1 MDMLD
6 NISRK
11 WTFQPEMLK
20 KTVILGLCS
29 GLIFIGISCRK
40 AETATSDR
48 VGVRPAAEAI
58 PEADRLY
65 GERPDLAK
73 VRQAIVSLRQA
84 QADDQANYDIAWRM
98 AKYNYYLGAHSDN
111 STEQSKAFD
120 SGLEAG
126 KLAVTL
132 QDGKP
137 EGHFWLGANYGG
149 RAKSSTMSGL
159 SGTEDIKTEMERVL
173 KIDERFQSA
182 SAYMVLGQVYCQSPR
197 MLGGDVP
204 KAIEYLE
211 KGAKLAPDNALMR
224 VRLAEAY
231 AAANRNGEA
240 KKAIDDLFAMKA
252 VSGYE
257 PEYNEAVADAKKL
270 QERIN

>member
-1 MDMLD
+1 
-6 NISRK
+6 
-11 WTFQPEMLK
+11 MLK
-20 KTVILGLCS
+20 KTAILGLCL
-29 GLIFIGISCRK
+29 GLLFIGSSCQN
-40 AETATSDR
+40 ASPATYNNAA
-48 VGVRPAAEAI
+48 VRPAAEAI
-58 PEADRLY
+58 AEADRFY
-65 GERPDLAK
+65 AERPDLAK

-84 QADDQANYDIAWRM
+84 QGDDQSNYDIAWRL

-111 STEQSKAFD
+111 STEQDKAFTQ
-120 SGLEAG
+120 GLEAG
-126 KLAVTL
+126 KLAVKL

-149 RAKSSTMSGL
+149 RAKVSTMSGL
-159 SGTEDIKTEMERVL
+159 SGTEDIKSEMERVL

-224 VRLAEAY
+224 IRLAEAY
-231 AAANRNGEA
+231 AAANRNGDA
-240 KKAIDDLFAMKA
+240 KKAIDDLLAMKPVA
-252 VSGYE
+252 GYE
-257 PEYNEAVADAKKL
+257 PEYNEAVAEAKTL
-270 QERIN
+270 QEKIK

>member
-1 MDMLD
+1 MDMPD
-6 NISRK
+6 NISCKR
-11 WTFQPEMLK
+11 TFQPEMLK

-29 GLIFIGISCRK
+29 GLAFIGISCGK
-40 AETATSDR
+40 AETATYDR
-48 VGVRPAAEAI
+48 GPARPAAEAI
-58 PEADRLY
+58 SEADRFY
-65 GERPDLAK
+65 SDRPDLGK

-84 QADDQANYDIAWRM
+84 QGEDQSNYDIAWRL

-111 STEQSKAFD
+111 SSEQTKAFAD
-120 SGLEAG
+120 GLVAG
-126 KLAVTL
+126 TLAVTL

-149 RAKSSTMSGL
+149 RAKNSTMAGL
-159 SGTEDIKTEMERVL
+159 SGVEDIKSEMEKVL

-197 MLGGDVP
+197 MMGGDVP

-211 KGAKLAPDNALMR
+211 KGARLAPDNALMR

-231 AAANRNGEA
+231 AAANRKGEA
-240 KKAIDDLFAMKA
+240 KKAIDDLLVMKP
-252 VSGYE
+252 VPGYE
-257 PEYNEAVADAKKL
+257 PEYNEAVAEAKKL
-270 QERIN
+270 QEKIS

>member
-1 MDMLD
+1 MLD
-6 NISRK
+6 NASRK
-11 WTFQPEMLK
+11 RTFQPEMLK

-29 GLIFIGISCRK
+29 GLVFIGISCGK
-40 AETATSDR
+40 AETATYDK
-48 VGVRPAAEAI
+48 VGARPAAEAI

-84 QADDQANYDIAWRM
+84 QADDQANYDIAWRLS
-98 AKYNYYLGAHSDN
+98 KYNYYLGAHSDN

-149 RAKSSTMSGL
+149 RAKNSTMAGL
-159 SGTEDIKTEMERVL
+159 SGVEDIKTEMEKVL

-197 MLGGDVP
+197 MMGGDVP

-211 KGAKLAPDNALMR
+211 KGARLAPDNALMR

-240 KKAIDDLFAMKA
+240 KKAIGDLLVMKP
-252 VSGYE
+252 VPGYE
-257 PEYNEAVADAKKL
+257 PEYNEAVAEAKKL
-270 QERIN
+270 QEKIG

>member
-1 MDMLD
+1 MTD
-6 NISRK
+6 NIARK

-20 KTVILGLCS
+20 KTALLGLCS
-29 GLIFIGISCRK
+29 SLAFIGISCGR

-48 VGVRPAAEAI
+48 GAVRPAAEAI
-58 PEADRLY
+58 SEADRFY
-65 GERPDLAK
+65 AERPDLAK

-84 QADDQANYDIAWRM
+84 QADDQANYDLAWRL
-98 AKYNYYLGAHSDN
+98 AKYNYYLGAHSEN

-120 SGLEAG
+120 DGLAAG

-149 RAKSSTMSGL
+149 RAKNSMMSGL

-197 MLGGDVP
+197 MLGGDLP
-204 KAIEYLE
+204 KAIQYLE

-224 VRLAEAY
+224 IRLAEAY

-240 KKAIDDLFAMKA
+240 KKAIDELLAMKA
-252 VSGYE
+252 VPGYE
-257 PEYNEAVADAKKL
+257 PEYNEAVAEAKKL
-270 QERIN
+270 QGKIS

>member
-1 MDMLD
+1 MHMLD
-6 NISRK
+6 NITRK
-11 WTFQPEMLK
+11 RAFHPEMLK
-20 KTVILGLCS
+20 KLALLGLCS
-29 GLIFIGISCRK
+29 GLAFIGISCGK
-40 AETATSDR
+40 ADSATYNP
-48 VGVRPAAEAI
+48 GPARPAGEAI
-58 PEADRLY
+58 SEADRLY
-65 GERPDLAK
+65 AERPDLAK

-84 QADDQANYDIAWRM
+84 QADDQANYDIAWRL
-98 AKYNYYLGAHSDN
+98 AKYNYYVGAHSDN
-111 STEQSKAFD
+111 STEKEKAFTD
-120 SGLEAG
+120 GLAAG

-149 RAKSSTMSGL
+149 RAQSSMMSGL
-159 SGTEDIKTEMERVL
+159 SGTEDIKSEMEKVL

-197 MLGGDVP
+197 MMGGDVP

-211 KGAKLAPDNALMR
+211 KGTKLAPDNALMR
-224 VRLAEAY
+224 IRLAEAY

-240 KKAIDDLFAMKA
+240 KKAIDDLMAMKPVA
-252 VSGYE
+252 GYE

-270 QERIN
+270 QQKIM